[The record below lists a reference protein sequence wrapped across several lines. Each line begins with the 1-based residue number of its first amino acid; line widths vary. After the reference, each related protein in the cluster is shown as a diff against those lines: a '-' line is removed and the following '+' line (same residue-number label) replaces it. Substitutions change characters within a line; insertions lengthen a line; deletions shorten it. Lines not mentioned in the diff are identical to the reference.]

1 MCLNF
6 HPRELKHSGIVSGG
20 LRVGDMEV
28 RMRRKAP
35 TLPCEAERA
44 SLGTQGPMTPAP
56 PAVSSEAT

>member
-6 HPRELKHSGIVSGG
+6 YSRELKHSGIVGGG

-28 RMRRKAP
+28 RMWRKAP

-44 SLGTQGPMTPAP
+44 SLGTQGAHDACPACCQL
-56 PAVSSEAT
+56 